1 MRKTVFF
8 IGLVLVV
15 SCSRNP
21 VPKPDRL
28 LDEETM
34 ENIMYDVAV
43 LQGASANA
51 PEQLIEKN
59 INPKDYIYKKYKI
72 DSATFH
78 QNNRYYAA
86 NVRKYKHM
94 YKRVLERLQNQ
105 K

>member
-1 MRKTVFF
+1 MKKVLFF
-8 IGLVLVV
+8 VIVILVV
-15 SCSRNP
+15 SCSKNP
-21 VPKPDRL
+21 IPKPENF

-43 LQGASANA
+43 LQGATANA

>member
-1 MRKTVFF
+1 MKKIVFF
-8 IGLVLVV
+8 VIATVV
-15 SCSRNP
+15 FSCSRNP
-21 VPKPDRL
+21 VPKPENF

-51 PEQLIEKN
+51 PEQLIQQN
-59 INPKDYIYKKYKI
+59 INPKEYIFKKYKI

-86 NVRKYKHM
+86 DVKKYKFM
-94 YKRVLERLQNQ
+94 YKRVLERIQNQ

>member
-21 VPKPDRL
+21 VPKPDQL

-86 NVRKYKHM
+86 DVRNYKFM
-94 YKRVLERLQNQ
+94 YKRVLERIQNH

>member
-1 MRKTVFF
+1 MKK
-8 IGLVLVV
+8 GLIVLIVIFVV
-15 SCSRNP
+15 GCSKNP
-21 VPKPDRL
+21 VPKPENF

-34 ENIMYDVAV
+34 ENIMYDVAI

-59 INPKDYIYKKYKI
+59 INPKEFIYKKYKI
-72 DSATFH
+72 DSVTFH

-86 NVRKYKHM
+86 DVKKYKFM
-94 YKRVLERLQNQ
+94 YKRVLERIQSH